1 MYKREDGQ
9 DSPSENSEDLM
20 ALASDSEEDGDYEKL
35 LDANGNVRMI
45 DDNMSQMSEDEVATP
60 VKPRARRA
68 K

>member
-1 MYKREDGQ
+1 
-9 DSPSENSEDLM
+9 M

-35 LDANGNVRMI
+35 LDGHRDAEMA
-45 DDNMSQMSEDEVATP
+45 DECMSQMSEDDEVTP